1 MENHILKFRM
11 GGDGDDGSWGIYFL
25 IDWQLEYANIVS
37 APREISYADLIFN
50 PELMKFNK

>member
-1 MENHILKFRM
+1 M